1 VLSTSLILI
10 SLLLAMGSVTL
21 HAIGSTWWV
30 NLLLRRF
37 TNHGGYWKAHDML
50 LVWIMSALVLLLLHF
65 AEIVVWAVT
74 YLLLPDLPE
83 LASFEDAL
91 YFSLVT
97 FTSLGFGDTTLAGPW
112 RILSGIEAMTGILLF
127 GWSTALLFLVVQR
140 SWATVLSSDPN
151 GNGSEAPSA

>member
-1 VLSTSLILI
+1 MLTTGLILI
-10 SLLLAMGSVTL
+10 SLLLAVGSVSL
-21 HAIGSTWWV
+21 HAIGSTWWI

-37 TNHGGYWKAHDML
+37 TNHEGYWKAQDML
-50 LVWIMSALVLLLLHF
+50 LVWIMSALALLFLHF

-83 LASFEDAL
+83 LTSFEEAL

-97 FTSLGFGDTTLAGPW
+97 FTSLGFGDITLAGPW
-112 RILSGIEAMTGILLF
+112 RILSGIETMTGILLF

-140 SWATVLSSDPN
+140 SWATVLSNDP
-151 GNGSEAPSA
+151 NGSEAEST